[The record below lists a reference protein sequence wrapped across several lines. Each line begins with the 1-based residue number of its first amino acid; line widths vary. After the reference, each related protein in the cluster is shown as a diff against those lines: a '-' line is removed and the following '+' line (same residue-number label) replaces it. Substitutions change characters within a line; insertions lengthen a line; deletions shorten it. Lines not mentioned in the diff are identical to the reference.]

1 MKKLIIIFSILFF
14 SKSLF
19 AQAVFISKGKIE
31 FEKRTN
37 VWVQLEGSFA
47 DELKKSIPEYKTS
60 YFDYV
65 FDGNKA
71 IYKPGRQS
79 NDKQS
84 PFFSTP
90 ANDNIVYSD
99 FKTDKYIAEKHV
111 FEKTFLIED
120 SLRNAKWKIKNDFR
134 EIAGF
139 NCRRATTIVMDSV
152 FVVAFYT
159 DEITVPGGPESFNG
173 LPGTILG
180 LVINR
185 LHSTWYATK
194 VETNSVDDKEITP
207 PDPSRSNKISEEK
220 LKEELKKLMADWG
233 KYGQRNMWNIMI

>member
-1 MKKLIIIFSILFF
+1 MKKLIIIFSVLFF

-31 FEKRTN
+31 FERRTN
-37 VWVQLEGSFA
+37 VWIQLEGSFA
-47 DELKKSIPEYKTS
+47 EELKKSIPEYKTS

-65 FDGNKA
+65 FDGNKS
-71 IYKPGRQS
+71 IYKPGRES

-90 ANDNIVYSD
+90 ANDNIVYSN
-99 FKTDKYIAEKHV
+99 FKTDKYVAEKHV

-120 SLRNAKWKIKNDFR
+120 SLKNAKWKIKNDFR

-139 NCRRATTIVMDSV
+139 NCRRATTIIMDSV

-173 LPGTILG
+173 LPGVILG

-185 LHSTWYATK
+185 LHTTWYATK
-194 VETNSVDDKEITP
+194 VDANSVDDKEITP
-207 PDPSRSNKISEEK
+207 PAPSRSNKISEEK
-220 LKEELKKLMADWG
+220 LKEELKKLMSDWG
-233 KYGQRNMWNIMI
+233 KYGQRNIWNVMI